1 MSVLRESN
9 RILQKVVRVKE
20 LFYLFQEQVDHNLPY
35 NASKR
40 VKENG
45 IFKQFMS
52 ELPRFSFLSHENN
65 LNNEN
70 VHSNDQSC
78 GKR

>member
-1 MSVLRESN
+1 M
-9 RILQKVVRVKE
+9 
-20 LFYLFQEQVDHNLPY
+20 FQEQVDHNLPY
-35 NASKR
+35 NAYKR
-40 VKENG
+40 VKDNS

-52 ELPRFSFLSHENN
+52 ELSRFSFLSDENN
-65 LNNEN
+65 LNYEN